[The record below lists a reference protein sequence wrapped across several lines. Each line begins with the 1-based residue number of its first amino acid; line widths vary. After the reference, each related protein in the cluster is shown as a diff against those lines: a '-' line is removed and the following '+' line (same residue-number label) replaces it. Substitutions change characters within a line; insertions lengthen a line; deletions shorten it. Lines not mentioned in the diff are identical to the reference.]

1 MWEWFINDLDSISK
15 GSVPVRFFIH
25 PEEKGDMQ
33 DLLKDKKFSY
43 PVCLDLKDELWQLNK
58 FQNHIMLQTF
68 LLNKENRVIAVGNP
82 VHNLKIWELYMEI
95 IKSHLDK

>member
-1 MWEWFINDLDSISK
+1 MDPQAFGEGCDT
-15 GSVPVRFFIH
+15 V
-25 PEEKGDMQ
+25 
-33 DLLKDKKFSY
+33 
-43 PVCLDLKDELWQLNK
+43 
-58 FQNHIMLQTF
+58 MLQTF

>member
-15 GSVPVRFFIH
+15 GSVPVGFFIH

-68 LLNKENRVIAVGNP
+68 LLNKENRVIAVENP